1 MKRTLTILLIL
12 VAILVPTG
20 VVLADPLADR
30 VVGGDDS
37 IPGDVTIF
45 DDDLEVEEGGEI
57 EGDVVVWN
65 GDAVISG
72 TIRGDLVVMNGNL
85 DLADTA
91 VIRGECVVMNGDLAG
106 ALESNINCTNISGV
120 VENLPPFVNNL
131 LNEIPDTIGTETVTP
146 PINSGTSFWLNL
158 AQAIGQTLLFGIF
171 AFAVASIF
179 PQQMQRVQD
188 TVNAKPAVSGT
199 VGFLTGLAVPF
210 LILLLVPISIL
221 LTFICIGIL
230 GFPIII
236 ALALGLFGG
245 VMFGWFVVGHIAGGY
260 LTTKFG
266 MQLSQPA
273 TVAIGTMVLTFVFGL
288 LSAIPFIYG
297 EGIVAFF
304 AMCVGLG
311 GVALTKFGTRDY
323 PMVTIVEPDD
333 DKITAVLDTL
343 PDDDELTITEE

>member
-1 MKRTLTILLIL
+1 MKRTLTILFIL
-12 VAILVPTG
+12 LAILVPTG

-30 VVGGDDS
+30 VVGSDDS

-65 GDAVISG
+65 GHAVISG
-72 TIRGDLVVMNGNL
+72 TIRGDLVVMNGDL

-91 VIRGECVVMNGDLAG
+91 VIRGDCVVMNGELTGTSD
-106 ALESNINCTNISGV
+106 SHVNCVNISGV
-120 VENLPPFVNNL
+120 AENLPPFVSNL
-131 LNEIPDTIGTETVTP
+131 LNEIPDTVGTETTTP
-146 PINSGTSFWLNL
+146 PIDSGNYFWLNL

-171 AFAVASIF
+171 AFVAASIF

-210 LILLLVPISIL
+210 LIVLLVPISII
-221 LTFICIGIL
+221 LTFVCIGIL
-230 GFPIII
+230 GFPIMI

-245 VMFGWFVVGHIAGGY
+245 AMFGWFVVGRMAGEY

-273 TVAIGTMVLTFVFGL
+273 TAAIGTMVLTFIFGL
-288 LSAIPFIYG
+288 LGAIPFIYG

-311 GVALTKFGTRDY
+311 GVALTKFGTREY
-323 PMVTIVEPDD
+323 PMATIVEPDD

-343 PDDDELTITEE
+343 PDDELTITEE